1 MCMIQV
7 LEAAV
12 IAIPHPKWTERPLLV
27 VVSAEGSKL
36 TKEDML
42 NFLQVLHTI
51 ACCTRSCICFLQ
63 HNVVRQSEQC
73 AARYARSCFA
83 NA

>member
-1 MCMIQV
+1 MSLCHPVSNALLMANVHVQV

-27 VVSAEGSKL
+27 VVKDPKANL

-42 NFLQVLHTI
+42 KFLQVWCRL
-51 ACCTRSCICFLQ
+51 LPLPW
-63 HNVVRQSEQC
+63 
-73 AARYARSCFA
+73 
-83 NA
+83 